1 MTLVFHLSAENI
13 ALARGEV
20 ESFYP
25 GPSKL
30 DGRLLFLDAPFNP
43 VFTRLAFTHK
53 IYRLLIQASYA
64 NFLDNFRSFAW
75 KTVCKGS
82 FSIRSHG
89 SFPEKELASIVWKS
103 LENPKVDLVRPK
115 TAIEVIGSGKKMYAC
130 ILLHESSEKFAKR
143 KAHLRPGFQP
153 VSLHPKLARSLANLT
168 GIRKGALIDPLC
180 GTGGILIE
188 AGLMGLRP
196 VGYDI
201 SDAAIVNCR
210 KNLDFFRIKGR
221 IAKGD
226 ATLIREPWSYVATD
240 LPYGRSTNVGN
251 RNDFYSTFLHNLKRN
266 LEKRAVVVFPGL
278 VDCKKLARKSRLKV
292 RKELSFYIHKSLT
305 RKIVVLEP

>member
-1 MTLVFHLSAENI
+1 MSLVFHLSAENI
-13 ALARGEV
+13 ALARAEM
-20 ESFYP
+20 ESLYP
-25 GPSKL
+25 GPSTL

-53 IYRLLIQASYA
+53 IYRLLFQASYA

-75 KTVCKGS
+75 ETVCKGS

-89 SFPEKELASIVWKS
+89 SFPEKELASLVWKS
-103 LENPKVDLVRPK
+103 VKNPKVDLARPK
-115 TAIEVIGSGKKMYAC
+115 TAIEVISGKKIYAC
-130 ILLHESSEKFAKR
+130 LLLHQSTEKFGKR

-153 VSLHPKLARSLANLT
+153 VSLHPKLARSLVNLT

-201 SDAAIVNCR
+201 GDAAIGNCR

-221 IAKGD
+221 IAKRD
-226 ATLIREPWSYVATD
+226 ATSIKEPWNYVATD

-251 RNDFYSTFLHNLKRN
+251 LNDFYISFLHNLKRN
-266 LEKRAVVVFPGL
+266 LKRRAVVVFPNF
-278 VDCKKLARKSRLKV
+278 VDCKNLARKSKLKI